1 MLVDQALKQSAVQF
15 DKLQKQFSLCAM
27 KSFDGLKTVTKL
39 LKTSTT
45 LQGILA
51 LIMHSYHWSWILVWQ
66 QALVGKHILA
76 ILV

>member
-1 MLVDQALKQSAVQF
+1 MLVDQALKQSAVQS

-51 LIMHSYHWSWILVWQ
+51 LIMHS
-66 QALVGKHILA
+66 
-76 ILV
+76 